1 MYGAG
6 ETLFVTFCND
16 KLYLH
21 DTFDFPIFQLQI
33 VNGVSSTR
41 LIHRERNKYLCPLSP
56 HLGVQILYLL
66 DLFIYSF
73 YFQPQI
79 KNFCHSRTNSPCS
92 NIYYFFSESNTY
104 ALKIGGVKMTNVFCR
119 YTSVIYAVSHCPPFH
134 LKTVT
139 YTRLRN
145 VANSQHYTS
154 DKRNKSSAQQITMS
168 VCLPFSLLTIL

>member
-1 MYGAG
+1 VYGAG

-66 DLFIYSF
+66 DVFIYSF
-73 YFQPQI
+73 VF
-79 KNFCHSRTNSPCS
+79 NLRLRTFAILAQLSPIVIS
-92 NIYYFFSESNTY
+92 TILFPESNTY
-104 ALKIGGVKMTNVFCR
+104 ALINRG
-119 YTSVIYAVSHCPPFH
+119 S
-134 LKTVT
+134 
-139 YTRLRN
+139 
-145 VANSQHYTS
+145 
-154 DKRNKSSAQQITMS
+154 
-168 VCLPFSLLTIL
+168 